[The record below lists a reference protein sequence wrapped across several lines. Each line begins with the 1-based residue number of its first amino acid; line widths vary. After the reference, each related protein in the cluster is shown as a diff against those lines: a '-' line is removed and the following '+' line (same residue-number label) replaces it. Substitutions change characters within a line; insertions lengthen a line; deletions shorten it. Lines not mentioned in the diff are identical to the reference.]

1 MTEICYVNRYKF
13 INKSDFPLVS
23 PFKII
28 IFAIQKKIT
37 IQQNKR
43 MEISGKIIAI
53 LPQTTGQGKNGMWRS
68 QDYVLETG
76 DQYPKKV
83 CFNLFNDKI
92 DQFPI
97 AIDDQVNISF
107 DIESREYNGRW
118 YTTVRA
124 WKIDKNAGQAG
135 APIQQQAVVNAPAF
149 DAAPAAGGE
158 GSDLPF

>member
-1 MTEICYVNRYKF
+1 
-13 INKSDFPLVS
+13 
-23 PFKII
+23 
-28 IFAIQKKIT
+28 
-37 IQQNKR
+37 
-43 MEISGKIIAI
+43 MEITGKIIAI
-53 LPQTTGQGKNGMWRS
+53 LPQTSGQGKNGMWRS

-92 DQFPI
+92 DQFPMS
-97 AIDDQVNISF
+97 IDETVTVSF

-124 WKIDKNAGQAG
+124 WKIDKNGAQA
-135 APIQQQAVVNAPAF
+135 AALVQQPVVSAPAF
-149 DAAPAAGGE
+149 DAAPAAGE

>member
-1 MTEICYVNRYKF
+1 
-13 INKSDFPLVS
+13 
-23 PFKII
+23 
-28 IFAIQKKIT
+28 
-37 IQQNKR
+37 
-43 MEISGKIIAI
+43 MEITGKIIAI

-92 DQFPI
+92 DQFPV
-97 AIDDQVNISF
+97 AIDDMVNVSF

-118 YTTVRA
+118 YTSVRA
-124 WKIDKNAGQAG
+124 WKIDKNGAQAT
-135 APIQQQAVVNAPAF
+135 APTQQSVVNAPTF
-149 DAAPAAGGE
+149 DGAPAAAGE